1 MARVGDGQCDTN
13 RNISPREAKFL
24 LLKDQVLCPK
34 LFIITSS
41 RAVSHIFHVIH
52 TLPSRVQGPEHSNWA
67 GSDSQGSFSPTCFHK
82 PMKYRRSFRFSFPA
96 APFSCQFC
104 DIYPQTQSLSPF
116 INHISFS
123 CFLFLLIKKIYILL
137 IYLAALGL
145 SCSLWDLV
153 P

>member
-24 LLKDQVLCPK
+24 LLKHQVLSPK

-41 RAVSHIFHVIH
+41 RAVSHIFYAIQ
-52 TLPSRVQGPEHSNWA
+52 TLPSRVEGPEHSNWA

-82 PMKYRRSFRFSFPA
+82 PMRFRRSFQFSFPA
-96 APFSCQFC
+96 VPFSCQFC
-104 DIYPQTQSLSPF
+104 GIYPQTQSLSRF

-123 CFLFLLIKKIYILL
+123 CFLFLLIKKYIY
-137 IYLAALGL
+137 Y
-145 SCSLWDLV
+145 
-153 P
+153 